1 MMLLRRAA
9 GWTRVLGGAA
19 RPARPTLSRTFG
31 DVARRSLVQGAE
43 ETVSGLD
50 YAAEEGFE
58 PPKVRLVGEP
68 SPAEDAA
75 EEQAD
80 EAPAADPDPRLIAGR
95 EGVHAKQ
102 AAKLAQRGIDTMTE
116 IQHLTFDAAHA
127 GRDVLGKSRTG
138 TGKTLAFGLPL
149 VERLAERAR
158 EGDYDPKKRARGPAI
173 LVLAPTRE
181 LAKQVEAELH
191 LLAQTHG
198 LSTTC
203 FHGGVSYGPQENAL
217 RRGVDVLVAT
227 VGRVIDHI
235 DRGNL
240 DLSDAYHVVLD
251 EADEMLSMGF
261 ADDVERIFS
270 ECPAGKARG
279 GSRAARSARDRSE
292 NGFDLDGLLGAA
304 PPPADAAAPLR
315 RPQTLLFS
323 ATAPS
328 WVKKLTSKY
337 LEDPELVDV
346 VGDAR
351 QQAAT
356 TVTHKAVLVPRG
368 PDARASLL
376 EDIIAVEISK
386 NSGQATDEA
395 AQGGGRV
402 IVFTSTKK
410 ECDELAGGPA
420 FQRLAAQVLHGDI
433 GQAQRETTLAQ
444 FRRGAFTVLVA
455 TDVAARGIDVKGVDL
470 VVQYRTPRDAE
481 GYVHRS
487 GRTGRAG
494 RDGTAVVLYD
504 EREERDVR
512 SLERL
517 TGVKF
522 ARQGPPSSAQV
533 LGGAAADASMALAK
547 VEDTTKRLV
556 AKCLAAISRKTDVSP
571 RSLVTGES
579 GKLTLLMKA
588 PRPLKTSDVV
598 YAVSKLLE
606 RVPQSDEGVSGEQQ
620 ALRRDGDRV
629 GAVRVCKDATT
640 AVFDL
645 PQDKAAALLR
655 FVEEQNFDKFAF
667 AESPPRPA
675 SPLIE
680 RRRPAGRNII
690 GGAPAAAAAAPTGA
704 AAKPENKKYAMMQKM
719 HLPRGAIE
727 QKMRA
732 EGRSEADIA
741 EFFGA

>member
-68 SPAEDAA
+68 APAEGAA

-80 EAPAADPDPRLIAGR
+80 EAPAADPRLIAGR

-261 ADDVERIFS
+261 ADDVERIFA

-292 NGFDLDGLLGAA
+292 TGQDKRAKF
-304 PPPADAAAPLR
+304 P
-315 RPQTLLFS
+315 
-323 ATAPS
+323 
-328 WVKKLTSKY
+328 TSKAHISAIFHSFRLIFGRAIISRIG
-337 LEDPELVDV
+337 LEAWMLFPE
-346 VGDAR
+346 R
-351 QQAAT
+351 
-356 TVTHKAVLVPRG
+356 
-368 PDARASLL
+368 ARA
-376 EDIIAVEISK
+376 E
-386 NSGQATDEA
+386 
-395 AQGGGRV
+395 
-402 IVFTSTKK
+402 
-410 ECDELAGGPA
+410 
-420 FQRLAAQVLHGDI
+420 H
-433 GQAQRETTLAQ
+433 
-444 FRRGAFTVLVA
+444 
-455 TDVAARGIDVKGVDL
+455 
-470 VVQYRTPRDAE
+470 
-481 GYVHRS
+481 
-487 GRTGRAG
+487 
-494 RDGTAVVLYD
+494 
-504 EREERDVR
+504 
-512 SLERL
+512 
-517 TGVKF
+517 
-522 ARQGPPSSAQV
+522 
-533 LGGAAADASMALAK
+533 
-547 VEDTTKRLV
+547 
-556 AKCLAAISRKTDVSP
+556 SR
-571 RSLVTGES
+571 
-579 GKLTLLMKA
+579 
-588 PRPLKTSDVV
+588 
-598 YAVSKLLE
+598 
-606 RVPQSDEGVSGEQQ
+606 
-620 ALRRDGDRV
+620 
-629 GAVRVCKDATT
+629 
-640 AVFDL
+640 
-645 PQDKAAALLR
+645 
-655 FVEEQNFDKFAF
+655 
-667 AESPPRPA
+667 
-675 SPLIE
+675 
-680 RRRPAGRNII
+680 
-690 GGAPAAAAAAPTGA
+690 
-704 AAKPENKKYAMMQKM
+704 
-719 HLPRGAIE
+719 
-727 QKMRA
+727 
-732 EGRSEADIA
+732 
-741 EFFGA
+741 

>member
-80 EAPAADPDPRLIAGR
+80 EAPAADPRLIAGR

-292 NGFDLDGLLGAA
+292 TSFDLDDLLGAA

-323 ATAPS
+323 ATTPS

-402 IVFTSTKK
+402 I
-410 ECDELAGGPA
+410 
-420 FQRLAAQVLHGDI
+420 VLHGDI

-517 TGVKF
+517 TGV
-522 ARQGPPSSAQV
+522 RRRRSSAR
-533 LGGAAADASMALAK
+533 DASMALAK
-547 VEDTTKRLV
+547 VEDTVLPYFDEGAAALCAAELGVDAADVDEQTKRLV

-640 AVFDL
+640 AF
-645 PQDKAAALLR
+645 AM
-655 FVEEQNFDKFAF
+655 AF
-667 AESPPRPA
+667 ALCETPQASARPSAARPA
-675 SPLIE
+675 ATSSAAP
-680 RRRPAGRNII
+680 
-690 GGAPAAAAAAPTGA
+690 PAAAAAAPTGA

>member
-58 PPKVRLVGEP
+58 PPKVRLVGDAA
-68 SPAEDAA
+68 PAEEPA

-80 EAPAADPDPRLIAGR
+80 EAPAADPRLIAGR

-261 ADDVERIFS
+261 ADDVERIFG
-270 ECPAGKARG
+270 EFPV
-279 GSRAARSARDRSE
+279 SRA
-292 NGFDLDGLLGAA
+292 GF
-304 PPPADAAAPLR
+304 
-315 RPQTLLFS
+315 T
-323 ATAPS
+323 
-328 WVKKLTSKY
+328 
-337 LEDPELVDV
+337 
-346 VGDAR
+346 
-351 QQAAT
+351 
-356 TVTHKAVLVPRG
+356 
-368 PDARASLL
+368 
-376 EDIIAVEISK
+376 
-386 NSGQATDEA
+386 
-395 AQGGGRV
+395 
-402 IVFTSTKK
+402 
-410 ECDELAGGPA
+410 
-420 FQRLAAQVLHGDI
+420 
-433 GQAQRETTLAQ
+433 
-444 FRRGAFTVLVA
+444 
-455 TDVAARGIDVKGVDL
+455 
-470 VVQYRTPRDAE
+470 
-481 GYVHRS
+481 
-487 GRTGRAG
+487 
-494 RDGTAVVLYD
+494 
-504 EREERDVR
+504 
-512 SLERL
+512 
-517 TGVKF
+517 
-522 ARQGPPSSAQV
+522 PSS
-533 LGGAAADASMALAK
+533 
-547 VEDTTKRLV
+547 
-556 AKCLAAISRKTDVSP
+556 
-571 RSLVTGES
+571 
-579 GKLTLLMKA
+579 
-588 PRPLKTSDVV
+588 
-598 YAVSKLLE
+598 
-606 RVPQSDEGVSGEQQ
+606 
-620 ALRRDGDRV
+620 
-629 GAVRVCKDATT
+629 
-640 AVFDL
+640 
-645 PQDKAAALLR
+645 
-655 FVEEQNFDKFAF
+655 
-667 AESPPRPA
+667 
-675 SPLIE
+675 
-680 RRRPAGRNII
+680 
-690 GGAPAAAAAAPTGA
+690 
-704 AAKPENKKYAMMQKM
+704 
-719 HLPRGAIE
+719 
-727 QKMRA
+727 
-732 EGRSEADIA
+732 
-741 EFFGA
+741 